1 MNPVNA
7 QVRIKEPR
15 GLDVCRTFEVVHSR
29 RRSGARWL
37 LMIGAIV
44 LVCVVAGRD
53 IRVGEFEYNV
63 DEAQHAVTGLFVA
76 DAMRDLPLRHPVQ
89 YAYTYYAQYPAVA
102 ILHWPPLFYV
112 FEAASFLLF
121 GASVVSARLTVMAFL
136 FVLLYQWFRLVEEW
150 QDSYTAAISTAVLG
164 FLPMMV
170 VFEKTVMLEIPSL
183 ALSVAAIRHWIR
195 YLDSGRRSS
204 FYAFGLWLS
213 ASLLCKQTTVYV
225 LVFCALTLLV
235 TRKWERILNRS
246 AVAVA
251 GLVAILA
258 GPVLGLMWLLQ
269 GHAMASDLGSH
280 RMSGWERIS
289 FYVRTLPTSLS
300 PALLAVALL
309 GLLLSARWARRGQA
323 AIMLCWIA
331 AGYLTFTF
339 FGQRE
344 TRFAI
349 YWFPP
354 LVFFAVGLLTQ
365 FFRAPRLRVAMRG
378 AAAVLVVALAIPA
391 WSQQRPY
398 ISGYK
403 DVAARLINTYHAG
416 IILFDGRVPGNF
428 IFYMRALDPQRHFLV
443 LRKSLYANNVRPGD
457 ESQEFLHRP
466 EDVTELFRRDG
477 VRFVAVSENAPLHFD
492 SQRLLRAQL
501 QSAQFQLLG
510 RFPITTNERDW
521 QGENLLLYENT
532 QWTPPA
538 DSVLRIRMLT
548 LPHDIVV
555 PIEQFGLGNGAA
567 AGRAGQ

>member
-1 MNPVNA
+1 MNPLNA
-7 QVRIKEPR
+7 SVKIKEPQD
-15 GLDVCRTFEVVHSR
+15 LEVCRNFELVHSR
-29 RRSGARWL
+29 RRSGARWF
-37 LMIGAIV
+37 LMAGAIA
-44 LVCVVAGRD
+44 LVCIVAGRD
-53 IRVGEFEYNV
+53 IRLGEFEYNV

-76 DAMRDLPLRHPVQ
+76 DAVRDLPLRHPVQ
-89 YAYTYYAQYPAVA
+89 YAYIYYAQYPAVA
-102 ILHWPPLFYV
+102 ILHWPPLFYL

-136 FVLLYQWFRLVEEW
+136 LVLLYQWFRLVEEL

-164 FLPMMV
+164 LLPMMV

-204 FYAFGLWLS
+204 LYAFGVWLT
-213 ASLLCKQTTVYV
+213 AALLCKQNCVYV
-225 LVFCALTLLV
+225 LVFCVLTLLV

-251 GLVAILA
+251 ALVAVLA
-258 GPVLGLMWLLQ
+258 GPVLGLMWFLQ
-269 GHAMASDLGSH
+269 GHAMANDLGSH

-289 FYVRTLPTSLS
+289 FYLRTLPDSFS
-300 PALLAVALL
+300 
-309 GLLLSARWARRGQA
+309 LLSRRWSRQGQA

-365 FFRAPRLRVAMRG
+365 FFQAARLRLIMRG
-378 AAAVLVVALAIPA
+378 AAAALVLSLAMPA

-416 IILFDGRVPGNF
+416 IVLFDGRVPGNF

-457 ESQEFLHRP
+457 QSQEFLHSP
-466 EDVTELFRRDG
+466 EDVAELFRRDG
-477 VRFVAVSENAPLHFD
+477 VRFVVVSENAPLHFD

-501 QSAQFQLLG
+501 QSDQFQPLG
-510 RFPITTNERDW
+510 RFPIATNERDW
-521 QGENLLLYENT
+521 QGENLLLYENK

-538 DSVLRIRMLT
+538 DKVLRIRMLT
-548 LPHDIVV
+548 LPHDIMV